1 VLVLEAGGSDASIFI
16 RMPTALSIPMGMPRY
31 NWGYESEPEPN
42 LDGRRMN
49 CPRGRVIGGSSSIN
63 GMVYIRGNALDYD
76 GWEELGA
83 EGWAYRHVLPYF
95 RRAES
100 REEGGDAYRGGDG
113 PLHTSYGPCT
123 NPLYRAFVEAAV
135 AAGYA
140 ETEDVNGFRQEGFGR
155 MDRTIHHGERWS
167 AARAYLDPAKG
178 RRNLEIRSGASAT
191 RILFDGKRAKGIV
204 YRKDGG
210 QHEVAAR
217 REIIISS
224 GPINAPQLLKLSGVG
239 APQELRDFGI
249 DVVHALP
256 GVGENLQDHLE
267 FYFQVACTQPVTL
280 YSSMN
285 PIGKALIGARWM
297 LTRGGLG
304 ATNHFE
310 TCGFIRSRAGIRW
323 PDIQYHFL
331 PAAISYDGTA
341 QATQHGFQ
349 AHVGSMRSLSRGHV
363 RLRSPDP
370 VQSPKIQFNYM
381 SYPDDW
387 TEMRACVRL
396 TREIFAQKPFDPYRG
411 EELQPGAG
419 ITSDEAIDAF
429 LRQNLESAYH
439 PCGTCRM
446 GRADDPT
453 AVVDPQARVI
463 GIEALRVVDTSIMPR
478 ITTGNLNA
486 PAIMIGEK
494 AADMILGRT
503 PLPASNALHYVAP
516 NWQARQR

>member
-1 VLVLEAGGSDASIFI
+1 
-16 RMPTALSIPMGMPRY
+16 M
-31 NWGYESEPEPN
+31 
-42 LDGRRMN
+42 
-49 CPRGRVIGGSSSIN
+49 
-63 GMVYIRGNALDYD
+63 
-76 GWEELGA
+76 
-83 EGWAYRHVLPYF
+83 LPYF

-100 REEGGDAYRGGDG
+100 REEGGDAYRGGEG
-113 PLHTSYGPCT
+113 PLHTSYGHCA

-140 ETEDVNGFRQEGFGR
+140 ETQDVNGFRQEGFGR
-155 MDRTIHHGERWS
+155 MDRTIHRGERWS
-167 AARAYLDPAKG
+167 AARAYLDPA
-178 RRNLEIRSGASAT
+178 RRRPNLEIRSGALAT
-191 RILFDGKRAKGIV
+191 KILFEGKRATGV
-204 YRKDGG
+204 TYRKDGG
-210 QHEVAAR
+210 EHRVAAR
-217 REIIISS
+217 REVILSS
-224 GPINAPQLLKLSGVG
+224 GPINAPQLLKLSGIG
-239 APQELRDFGI
+239 AAQELRDFGI
-249 DVVHALP
+249 EMVQALP

-285 PIGKALIGARWM
+285 LFGKALIGARWM
-297 LTRGGLG
+297 LTRSGLG

-310 TCGFIRSRAGIRW
+310 TCGFIRSRAGVRW

-349 AHVGSMRSLSRGHV
+349 AHVGSMRSPSRGHV

-370 VQSPKIQFNYM
+370 GDPPKIQFNYM
-381 SYPDDW
+381 SHPDDW

-396 TREIFAQKPFDPYRG
+396 TREIFAQNPFDPYRG
-411 EELQPGAG
+411 EELQPGSSVTG
-419 ITSDEAIDAF
+419 DEAIDAF
-429 LRQNLESAYH
+429 LRQHLESAYH

-446 GRADDPT
+446 GQASDPM

-463 GIEALRVVDTSIMPR
+463 GVEALRVVDTSIMPR

-494 AADMILGRT
+494 AADMILGRS
-503 PLPASNALHYVAP
+503 PLPASNAPYYTAAD
-516 NWQARQR
+516 WQTRQR